1 MRLRAVSRKS
11 EVYKLSAA
19 ATYNG
24 DKAVLTM
31 VLEVKSDARQVDKWL
46 DTGLAELLRVAY
58 IELAKSMVCSSLDLP
73 MPDR

>member
-1 MRLRAVSRKS
+1 
-11 EVYKLSAA
+11 
-19 ATYNG
+19 
-24 DKAVLTM
+24 M